1 MQFIFSNLFFTQQI
15 LKCFKSEMVKL
26 TGRGNMDDEEL
37 NNHRLALKLLEEGLN
52 FAKAHVEE
60 VVDEEDDE

>member
-1 MQFIFSNLFFTQQI
+1 
-15 LKCFKSEMVKL
+15 MVKL